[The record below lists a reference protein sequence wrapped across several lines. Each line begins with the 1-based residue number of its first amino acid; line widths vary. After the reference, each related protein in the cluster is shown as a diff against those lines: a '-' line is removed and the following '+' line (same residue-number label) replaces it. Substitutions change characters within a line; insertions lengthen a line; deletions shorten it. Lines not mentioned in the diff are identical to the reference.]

1 MKIKFILLSLL
12 ALLVF
17 SACNNE
23 ERKKAEAARIEAE
36 IQAEAERIAALML
49 AETERME
56 AEAEA
61 EAERIAAE
69 EEAEAERIAAE
80 EARIAAEE
88 AKAREKAMLAK
99 YEELMVNHSYSHD
112 GLFGDFVFALP
123 NANGEGVGVRRQFN
137 CRFHLFLY
145 KIKDN
150 GSFIIDFGKK
160 TGVFYDWEYVQ
171 RTYENN
177 DAIAENND
185 VVKEGK
191 YYVSKYQEEFSK
203 AEVYFYYDREMEYY
217 DLSNSKTYSCYKRYD
232 EDLYQ
237 EAMKCIKHCLPKA
250 KEIMKR

>member
-1 MKIKFILLSLL
+1 MKTKFILLLLL

-17 SACNNE
+17 SACNTE

-49 AETERME
+49 AETERLE

-69 EEAEAERIAAE
+69 EEAE

-99 YEELMVNHSYSHD
+99 YEELMVDHSYSHN
-112 GLFGDFVFALP
+112 GFMGDFVFALP
-123 NANGEGVGVRRQFN
+123 NANGEGVGAQRQIF
-137 CRFHLFLY
+137 RSGFYLFLY

-150 GSFIIDFGKK
+150 GSIIIDFGKNS
-160 TGVFYDWEYVQ
+160 GEFHDWESVQ
-171 RTYENN
+171 NSYDGNN
-177 DAIAENND
+177 DKIAEKYD
-185 VVKEGK
+185 VVIEGK
-191 YYVSKYQEEFSK
+191 YYVRNTLEEFSK
-203 AEVYFYYDREMEYY
+203 AEINFYFDREMEYY

-250 KEIMKR
+250 KKIMKQ

>member
-1 MKIKFILLSLL
+1 MKTKFILLSLL

-49 AETERME
+49 AETERLE

-80 EARIAAEE
+80 K

-99 YEELMVNHSYSHD
+99 YEELMVNHYYEHD
-112 GLFGDFVFALP
+112 KYWLGDFVFALP
-123 NANGEGVGVRRQFN
+123 NANGEGAGARKSYN
-137 CRFHLFLY
+137 GYEIFLY

-150 GSFIIDFGKK
+150 GCFIIDFGKK
-160 TGVFYDWEYVQ
+160 SGKFLDWESVQ
-171 RTYENN
+171 ENFDGNN
-177 DAIAENND
+177 DAIAEEYD
-185 VVKEGK
+185 VVIEGK
-191 YYVSKYQEEFSK
+191 YYVEKDLREYSK

-217 DLSNSKTYSCYKRYD
+217 DLSTSKTHSCYKKYD

-237 EAMKCIKHCLPKA
+237 EAMKYIKHCLPKA

>member
-1 MKIKFILLSLL
+1 MKTKFILLSLL

-17 SACNNE
+17 SACNSE

-49 AETERME
+49 AETERLE

-80 EARIAAEE
+80 EA
-88 AKAREKAMLAK
+88 KAREKAMLAK
-99 YEELMVNHSYSHD
+99 YEDLMVNHSYSHD

-123 NANGEGVGVRRQFN
+123 NANGEGVGVRRLFD
-137 CRFHLFLY
+137 CRFYLFLY

-150 GSFIIDFGKK
+150 GSIIIDFGKK

-171 RTYENN
+171 NEYDGNN

-185 VVKEGK
+185 VVIEGK
-191 YYVSKYQEEFSK
+191 YYVKKYQEEYSK
-203 AEVYFYYDREMEYY
+203 AEVNFYYDREMEYY

>member
-1 MKIKFILLSLL
+1 MKTKFILLLLL

-17 SACNNE
+17 SACNTE

-49 AETERME
+49 AETERLE

-61 EAERIAAE
+61 EAE
-69 EEAEAERIAAE
+69 
-80 EARIAAEE
+80 RIAAEE

-99 YEELMVNHSYSHD
+99 YEDLMVNHSYSHD

-123 NANGEGVGVRRQFN
+123 NANGEGVGVRRLFD
-137 CRFHLFLY
+137 CRFYLFLY

-150 GSFIIDFGKK
+150 GSIIIDFGKNS
-160 TGVFYDWEYVQ
+160 GEFHDWESVQ
-171 RTYENN
+171 NSYDGNN
-177 DAIAENND
+177 DKIAEKYD
-185 VVKEGK
+185 VVIEGK
-191 YYVSKYQEEFSK
+191 YYVRNTLEEFSK
-203 AEVYFYYDREMEYY
+203 AEINFYFDREMEYY

-250 KEIMKR
+250 KKIMKQ